1 MKRHTARRPGA
12 AGDANRKAVLPHRFP
27 SSQGGSVQDAH
38 SVSAYGRTNWRRF
51 AVAVAV
57 PAAAAGAL
65 IFGMANG
72 AFAATFAVSGQ
83 SFKISA
89 DKLDGTGFAQY
100 GDSVVPKKGNPIPV
114 AISGIASAKIYN
126 LCQSVKTPGLPISL
140 TIRAGRDDDRPAKA
154 TNLLI
159 GLNELSGDA
168 EFTDINIGQD
178 ASTLVEGGPEAR
190 SDEAGTF
197 GQEAKHVTIT
207 RLRQTAVSTSAGTFT
222 LTGLTMKVNLPG
234 SDGKPAECF

>member
-1 MKRHTARRPGA
+1 VKDEQ
-12 AGDANRKAVLPHRFP
+12 GDP
-27 SSQGGSVQDAH
+27 
-38 SVSAYGRTNWRRF
+38 AYGRTNWRRF

-57 PAAAAGAL
+57 PTAAAGAL
-65 IFGMANG
+65 VFGMSTG

-100 GDSVVPKKGNPIPV
+100 GDQVKPKEGDPIPV
-114 AISGIASAKIYN
+114 AVSGIASAKLYN
-126 LCQSVKTPGLPISL
+126 LCQSVKTPGLPITL
-140 TIRAGRDDDRPAKA
+140 TIRAGREEDKPAQA

-159 GLNELSGDA
+159 GLSELSGDA

-178 ASTLVEGGPEAR
+178 ASTLGLGGPEAHHE
-190 SDEAGTF
+190 DAGTF

-207 RLRQTAVSTSAGTFT
+207 GLRQTAVSTSAGTFT
-222 LTGLTMKVNLPG
+222 LSGLTMKVNLPG
-234 SDGKPAECF
+234 RDGKPVECF